1 MYNLVMKPKK
11 TIMDLKA
18 YPTPLFCEEGYLRL
32 DSNESDFGPSQKVVE
47 ALRCVEAKDLQ
58 YYPHYGELVQKLAEF
73 HKVDIDNII
82 LTCGAD
88 EAISGILGTFLE
100 HGQTVLTVAPTFV
113 MPKLYSQRDG
123 LIFKEIPYN
132 NKWKFPSDE
141 FLRQIESAD
150 LIHLTTPNSPT
161 GEVIEQSLILE
172 IVEKAGTK
180 AVLIDETYAN
190 YAGVTNL
197 DLIREKDNVFITRS
211 FSKDFALAGLRLGY
225 IISDAENI
233 ISLRKFFSPYNVS
246 NITVK
251 AGLAA
256 LDDIAHLD
264 KVKSELE
271 ESKKLLTAEFE
282 KLGAHVYPSKS
293 NFICV
298 NFGEKAEFIYKKLLQ
313 NKIKV
318 KFFDKTLLLENHVRI
333 GIPKLAN
340 AKKLIKALETKPTI
354 VFDMD
359 GVLIDAS
366 KSYRVAVQKTFNTFS
381 GKEITMEEISQ
392 TKKLGG
398 LNNDWDLTE
407 FLLKKYGFDI
417 EYDKIVDT
425 FNAFY
430 RALADIEAPLVDH
443 EFFQSLSKDYHLAIF
458 TGRVKEEA
466 FFTLDKH
473 GFADYFYPIITME
486 EVGLER
492 QKPDC
497 LGLEIIKE
505 KIICEKIYYL
515 GDTVDDMVCAITA
528 KVDGIGVL
536 PPQDK
541 SEELVNLLKSKNA
554 MVVLEQT
561 TDLIEFLT
569 KKEIGNRK

>member
-1 MYNLVMKPKK
+1 MKPKK
-11 TIMDLKA
+11 TINDLKA
-18 YPTPLFCEEGYLRL
+18 YPAPLFAEVGYLKL
-32 DSNESDFGPSQKVVE
+32 DSNESDFGPSPKVLE
-47 ALRCVEAKDLQ
+47 ALSKVNIADLQ
-58 YYPHYGELVQKLAEF
+58 YYPHYGDLVQKLADF
-73 HKVDIDNII
+73 HKVEVDNII

-100 HGQTVLTVAPTFV
+100 FGQTVLTVAPTFV

-123 LIFKEIPYN
+123 LIFKEISYN
-132 NKWKFPSDE
+132 DKWEFPADE
-141 FLRQIESAD
+141 FLKHIESAD

-161 GEVIEQSLILE
+161 GEVIEQSVILE
-172 IVEKAGTK
+172 IIEKAGAK
-180 AVLIDETYAN
+180 AILIDETYAN
-190 YAGVTNL
+190 YAGITNL
-197 DLIREKDNVFITRS
+197 DLIRKNDNVFITRS

-225 IISDAENI
+225 IISAAENI
-233 ISLRKFFSPYNVS
+233 VSLRKFFSPYNVS

-256 LDDIAHLD
+256 LDDIGHLN

-298 NFGEKAEFIYKKLLQ
+298 DLGEKAEFIYKKLLQ

-318 KFFDKTLLLENHVRI
+318 KFFDKTPLLENHVRI
-333 GIPKLAN
+333 GIPKLEN
-340 AKKLIKALETKPTI
+340 AKKLIKALETKPTV

-366 KSYRVAVQKTFNTFS
+366 KSYRVAVQKTFNTFT
-381 GKEITMEEISQ
+381 GKEVTMEEISQ
-392 TKKLGG
+392 IKKLGG

-407 FLLKKYGFDI
+407 FLLKKYGFEI

-425 FNAFY
+425 FNTFY
-430 RALADIEAPLVDH
+430 RALADIEEPLVSH
-443 EFFQSLSKDYHLAIF
+443 EFFKNLAKDYNLAIF

-466 FFTLDKH
+466 FFTLEKH
-473 GFADYFYPIITME
+473 GFTDYFYPIITME
-486 EVGLER
+486 EVGFEK

-497 LGLEIIKE
+497 LGLEIIKK
-505 KIICEKIYYL
+505 KIITDRLYYL
-515 GDTVDDMVCAITA
+515 GDTVDDMICAISANVT
-528 KVDGIGVL
+528 GIGVL

-541 SEELVNLLKSKNA
+541 SDELNNLLKSKNA
-554 MVVLEQT
+554 MVVLNEAVELLDFLQKEQM
-561 TDLIEFLT
+561 ENG
-569 KKEIGNRK
+569 K